1 MVNEII
7 NGIAKAVKA
16 EFPESKKTYIDEIE
30 QGMAEEINRP
40 CFFIALLDASQEQHL
55 GRRLW
60 REHNFNVHY
69 FPQNEGSPNREINTV
84 LDQLRLALR
93 FIDVKEDSGAGV
105 SKIAGTDMRHEVVD
119 GVLHFFVSFNLF
131 VLLSPSDN
139 PYMETVDHEQ
149 RIKEAE

>member
-7 NGIAKAVKA
+7 NGIAKAVKT
-16 EFPESKKTYIDEIE
+16 EFPESKKIYIDEIE

-40 CFFIALLDASQEQHL
+40 CFFIAFLEANQEQHL

-60 REHNFNVHY
+60 REHSFDVHY
-69 FPQNEGSPNREINTV
+69 FPQNEDAPSREINGV
-84 LDQLRLALR
+84 LDRLRLALR

-131 VLLSPSDN
+131 VLLPAPDE
-139 PYMETVDHEQ
+139 PYMETVDHKQ
-149 RIKEAE
+149 RIKEVE